1 MYFIKMYGEL
11 KYIWKDTALEALT
24 FQKLIDSTGLDNIT
38 QINPGTSNEI
48 KSLKD
53 LNLVKLVSYEG
64 DLEEG

>member
-1 MYFIKMYGEL
+1 
-11 KYIWKDTALEALT
+11 LEALT